1 MTHKEFSPWTLNF
14 NFDAYEILESDK
26 DWVAARKNKQ
36 QTKYVRFY
44 KSFLSELVV
53 EHKFSLKG
61 YKNGL
66 EEFTAV
72 NNYKQKELYA
82 GSTLWDFQNE
92 FSEKVCRIHADLFIS
107 KQEKVTLDHTY
118 TQAMVL
124 TSLAERFWNE
134 LISFND
140 FCKIID
146 SKPRRVALVTPK
158 VNNKVRKHQDKFKN
172 KFFEVGESEIYELSG
187 ELVTNIYDDKE
198 WNLFMTKIFDSG
210 LSFEEVVETIT
221 SNIQLKTGNFSKVG
235 AGKRKEVTA
244 YIVGKLKESFESNNQ
259 SKLKYC
265 A

>member
-1 MTHKEFSPWTLNF
+1 MTNKEFSPWTLNF
-14 NFDAYEILESDK
+14 NFNACEILKSDK

-36 QTKYVRFY
+36 QTKNARFY
-44 KSFLSELVV
+44 KSILAELVV
-53 EHKFSLKG
+53 EQELSLEE
-61 YKNGL
+61 YESGL
-66 EEFTAV
+66 EEFKAV

-82 GSTLWDFQNE
+82 GTNLWNFQNE
-92 FSEKVCRIHADLFIS
+92 FSEKICRIHADLYIT

-124 TSLAERFWNE
+124 TSLAERFWNK

-158 VNNKVRKHQDKFKN
+158 VNNQVRKQQDKFKN

-198 WNLFMTKIFDSG
+198 WDLLMTKIFDSR
-210 LSFEEVVETIT
+210 LSFKEVVETIT
-221 SNIQLKTGNFSKVG
+221 SNIQLQTGNFSRVG
-235 AGKRKEVTA
+235 LCTRKEVTA
-244 YIVGKLKESFESNNQ
+244 YIIGKLKESFESNNQ
-259 SKLKYC
+259 SNIKYC
-265 A
+265 D